1 VLTSIHLLPSFSF
14 ALPPFDIYSPAG
26 WGPPT
31 FTPHTKQ
38 KGATTVCVLPIIVS
52 TGDRQF
58 LATGACYIIQ
68 VRVRGVQRRRCL
80 SGMAEECPLGG
91 SELWLPDEF
100 LDDDFFSEEEKAAVA
115 AKSESDEEDGL
126 SRGLPGPVRGDDAGH
141 AGKVGFLCGAL
152 FWMVWSSRFAEH

>member
-1 VLTSIHLLPSFSF
+1 
-14 ALPPFDIYSPAG
+14 
-26 WGPPT
+26 
-31 FTPHTKQ
+31 
-38 KGATTVCVLPIIVS
+38 VLPIIVS
-52 TGDRQF
+52 TG
-58 LATGACYIIQ
+58 
-68 VRVRGVQRRRCL
+68 VRVRGVQRRGCL